1 MMRRRSA
8 LIVAVM
14 AVLFSPGGVL
24 ACLWDYDTL
33 LMERRKF
40 PGVVELIS
48 GKFLRHSPEF
58 YEWRI
63 RDRTEKLK
71 GDPSRLD
78 WYDDLAVAYSK
89 TGDHKKAIEII
100 QQKDKL
106 KPGLY
111 ETEAN
116 WGTFLLFDGQW
127 EEALRHVNRALE
139 INPDAHFGRE
149 KYQALLIEYVIPRL
163 KDGKP
168 QLPLKSVVLSIT
180 ERRYDGKEVT
190 TDHGESFHEFL
201 VQRFGNEFKRDEAV
215 QAVLGMMHFA
225 DYRSPILLE
234 PLASLVTHYKF
245 GMDGQRLA
253 SRAYLRASEAVDDLA
268 VRDKYVAAAESIL
281 ELQVGETIAN
291 VKAGFQKECQEA
303 DVWYAKLRDAEL
315 GWIRDGKDVEAEF
328 ERRYPAEPETSV
340 PLADRVKDT
349 LKIDTAWNQLAWGVA
364 LFILGVTTTIV
375 LVIRFFVRRRRM
387 NSQKV

>member
-1 MMRRRSA
+1 MRRLCIS
-8 LIVAVM
+8 IVAIV
-14 AVLFSPGGVL
+14 AVLFSPGGTF

-71 GDPSRLD
+71 NDPNRLD

-89 TGDHKKAIEII
+89 TGNHKKAIEII

-127 EEALRHVNRALE
+127 EEALKHVNRALE
-139 INPDAHFGRE
+139 INPNAHFGRE

-163 KDGKP
+163 NDGKP
-168 QLPLKSVVLSIT
+168 QLPLWSVKLPIT
-180 ERRYDGKEVT
+180 ERKFDGSEVT
-190 TDHGESFHEFL
+190 TSRGESFHAFL
-201 VQRFGNEFKRDEAV
+201 VRRFGDEFKRDEAI

-234 PLASLVTHYKF
+234 PLASLVTHYKL
-245 GMDGQRLA
+245 GIDGQRLA
-253 SRAYLRASEAVDDLA
+253 SRAYLRASEAVDDPLI
-268 VRDKYVAAAESIL
+268 RGEYLTAAESIL
-281 ELQVGETIAN
+281 ELQVGEMIAN
-291 VKAGFQKECQEA
+291 VKAAFHDEVREA
-303 DVWYAKLRDAEL
+303 DAWYANLRDAEL
-315 GWIRDGKDVEAEF
+315 DWIGDGKDADAEF
-328 ERRYPAEPETSV
+328 LRRYPVEPEIAI
-340 PLADRVKDT
+340 PLKDRAKE
-349 LKIDTAWNQLAWGVA
+349 
-364 LFILGVTTTIV
+364 ILGVDSLEGRLLWGLGAFLCATIFVIV
-375 LVIRFFVRRRRM
+375 LFVRWLGRRVR
-387 NSQKV
+387 SAEI

>member
-1 MMRRRSA
+1 MRRLCIS
-8 LIVAVM
+8 IVAIV
-14 AVLFSPGGVL
+14 AVLFSPGGTF

-71 GDPSRLD
+71 NDPNRLD

-89 TGDHKKAIEII
+89 TGNHKKAIEII

-127 EEALRHVNRALE
+127 EEALKHVNRALE
-139 INPDAHFGRE
+139 INPNAHFGRE

-163 KDGKP
+163 NDGKP
-168 QLPLKSVVLSIT
+168 QLPLSSVVLPVT
-180 ERRYDGKEVT
+180 ERRWDGTEKTEENGEEFDSFLERKLEKSYHRRDAVT
-190 TDHGESFHEFL
+190 
-201 VQRFGNEFKRDEAV
+201 
-215 QAVLGMMHFA
+215 AVLGMMHFA
-225 DYRSPILLE
+225 DYQMPILLE
-234 PLASLVTHYKF
+234 SLGSLMADERGAGELQLA
-245 GMDGQRLA
+245 A
-253 SRAYLRASEAVDDLA
+253 RAFIQAARGVDDP
-268 VRDKYVAAAESIL
+268 RVAERYRQKAESIL
-281 ELQVGETIAN
+281 QLQVGVSLPRVQAELMHE
-291 VKAGFQKECQEA
+291 VQEA
-303 DVWYAKLRDAEL
+303 DAWYASLRQAEL
-315 GWIRDGKDVEAEF
+315 SWIRDGKDADAEF
-328 ERRYPAEPETSV
+328 LRRYPVEPEIAI
-340 PLADRVKDT
+340 PLKDRAKE
-349 LKIDTAWNQLAWGVA
+349 
-364 LFILGVTTTIV
+364 ILGVDSLEGRLLWGLGAFLGATIFVIV
-375 LVIRFFVRRRRM
+375 LFVRWLGRRAR
-387 NSQKV
+387 SAEI